1 MTERIADRSLRY
13 DVENDGVAIHD
24 VGGNGQESQG
34 RFAVK
39 GVRLG
44 MTDVHSGAR
53 REGWAAGFALVFPS
67 VATWVY
73 FIGLASSGTAVQQTA
88 MVVGKLIQ
96 FAFPLVW
103 LFLIRRQR
111 YPLSLRPRGVVEGL
125 GSGLLILVV
134 ISAGY
139 QFWFAPAGYLTAGA
153 EEIVHKLRG
162 MGVHTVG
169 AYVVLS
175 VFYSLIHSFLEEYY
189 WRWVVY
195 GKLRQLVSLPA
206 AIVVSSLGF
215 MAHHVLV
222 LAFYFGWF
230 SVQTVL
236 FSLAVAVAGAIWA
249 TNYQRSGSL
258 LGPWISHALADA
270 AIFLVGYQLTHEMLG

>member
-1 MTERIADRSLRY
+1 MNE
-13 DVENDGVAIHD
+13 
-24 VGGNGQESQG
+24 
-34 RFAVK
+34 
-39 GVRLG
+39 VR
-44 MTDVHSGAR
+44 SGAG
-53 REGWAAGFALVFPS
+53 REGWAVVFALVFPS

-73 FIGLASSGTAVQQTA
+73 FIGLASSGTAAQQTS
-88 MVVGKLIQ
+88 MVVGKIIQ

-103 LFLIRRQR
+103 LFLIHRQSF
-111 YPLSLRPRGVVEGL
+111 PLSFRPWGIVEGL
-125 GSGLLILVV
+125 GSGLLILAV
-134 ISAGY
+134 ILTGY
-139 QFWFAPAGYLTAGA
+139 QFWFAPAGYLTTGA
-153 EEIVHKLRG
+153 EEIAHKLSG
-162 MGVHTVG
+162 MGVRTVG

-189 WRWVVY
+189 WRWFVF
-195 GKLRQLVSLPA
+195 GKLRQFVSVPV

-222 LAFYFGWF
+222 LAFYFGWY

-270 AIFLVGYQLTHEMLG
+270 AIFLVGYQLAQGMLG